1 MELEEIRKYW
11 EQAGERLSMT
21 DAVTPTSR
29 DPYLG
34 NLEQQ
39 NIAAFLVRDQ
49 DVLEI
54 GCGDGQHTVRYA
66 KQVKSVV
73 GLDVAASLI
82 RLAEKR
88 TQKEQIENARFKCGS
103 VLELRGLGNE
113 TFDCVVSQR
122 CLINLPTWD
131 YQRKAIEQVY
141 SVLKPGGL
149 FLMTEGFEDELQEL
163 NRARRAV
170 GLVEVR
176 VVDYNRNFRH
186 AEFDGFVAT
195 LFDVEA
201 VKDYG
206 FYLFCSRV
214 FHPLA
219 VLPEQ
224 PRHDSRLNEVAGL
237 LASGDFG
244 VSMKQYSYNLMYV
257 LRKRRA

>member
-1 MELEEIRKYW
+1 MELEEIRKHW
-11 EQAGERLSMT
+11 EQAGEHLSMT
-21 DAVTPTSR
+21 DVVTPTSR

-34 NLEQQ
+34 KLEQQ
-39 NIAAFLVRDQ
+39 NIATFLERNQ
-49 DVLEI
+49 EVLEI
-54 GCGDGQHTVRYA
+54 GCGDAQHTVRYA
-66 KQVKSVV
+66 KQVKSIV
-73 GLDVAASLI
+73 GLDIAASLI
-82 RLAEKR
+82 RLAENR
-88 TQKEQIENARFKCGS
+88 AQKERIENARFKCGS
-103 VLELRGLGNE
+103 VLELQGLGKD

-131 YQRKAIEQVY
+131 YQEKAIEQVH

-149 FLMTEGFEDELQEL
+149 FLMTEGFEDELLEL
-163 NRARRAV
+163 NRVRRAV
-170 GLVEVR
+170 GLPEVR

-186 AEFDGFVAT
+186 SEFDDFIST
-195 LFDVEA
+195 LFDVKA

-219 VLPEQ
+219 VLPEK

-237 LASGDFG
+237 LASVDLGI
-244 VSMKQYSYNLMYV
+244 SMKRYSYNLMYV

>member
-1 MELEEIRKYW
+1 MELEDIRKHW
-11 EQAGERLSMT
+11 EEAGKRLAMT
-21 DAVTPTSR
+21 DVVTPTSR

-34 NLEQQ
+34 KLEQQ
-39 NIAAFLVRDQ
+39 NIAAYLKREQ

-54 GCGDGQHTVRYA
+54 GCGDAQHTVGYA

-73 GLDVAASLI
+73 GLDISASLV

-88 TQKEQIENARFKCGS
+88 TQEERVENARFICGS
-103 VLELRGLGNE
+103 VLELQSLGSEN
-113 TFDCVVSQR
+113 FDCVVSQR
-122 CLINLPTWD
+122 CLINLPTWE
-131 YQRKAIEQVY
+131 YQRSAIEQVY
-141 SVLKPGGL
+141 SALKPGGL
-149 FLMTEGFEDELQEL
+149 FLMTEGFEDELKEL
-163 NRARRAV
+163 NRVRRAV
-170 GLVEVR
+170 GLAEVR

-186 AEFDGFVAT
+186 SEFDGFIAT
-195 LFDVEA
+195 MFDIEA

-224 PRHDSRLNEVAGL
+224 PRHDSRLNEVAEI
-237 LASGDFG
+237 LASIDLG

-257 LRKRRA
+257 LRKARA